1 MKKTIICGANAYEQ
15 KYYLNPLFEK
25 VPDSIKKELNIICVL
40 FTNEVGGI
48 ITIGFD
54 EEGELMIT
62 TEAAP
67 EDYLYDDVAAGL
79 LVSKIRSTRQEMFES
94 LNLYYRIVVLK
105 EDISLED

>member
-54 EEGELMIT
+54 EEGELKIT

-67 EDYLYDDVAAGL
+67 EDYLYDEVAAGL

>member
-67 EDYLYDDVAAGL
+67 EDYLYDEVAAGL

-94 LNLYYRIVVLK
+94 LNLYYRIVILK

>member
-67 EDYLYDDVAAGL
+67 EDYLYDEVAAGL

-94 LNLYYRIVVLK
+94 LNLFYRIVVLK

>member
-79 LVSKIRSTRQEMFES
+79 LGSKIRSTRQEMFES
-94 LNLYYRIVVLK
+94 LNLYYRIVILK

>member
-15 KYYLNPLFEK
+15 KYYLNPIFEK
-25 VPDSIKKELNIICVL
+25 IPDSIKKELNIICVL

-54 EEGELMIT
+54 EEGELVIT

-67 EDYLYDDVAAGL
+67 EDYLYDEVAAGL
-79 LVSKIRSTRQEMFES
+79 LVSKIRNTRQEMFES
-94 LNLYYRIVVLK
+94 LNLFYRIVVLK
-105 EDISLED
+105 EDVSLED